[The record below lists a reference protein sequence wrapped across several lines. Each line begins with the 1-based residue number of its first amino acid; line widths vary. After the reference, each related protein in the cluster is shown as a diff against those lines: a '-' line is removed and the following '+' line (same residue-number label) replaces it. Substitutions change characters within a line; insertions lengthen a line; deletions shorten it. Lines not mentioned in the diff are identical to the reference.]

1 MISQHQKQ
9 QTRSCVAVGL
19 GFGLA
24 FFVLASYLAPRGFE
38 KGFVDIAHDSYVLKT
53 ATDLNA
59 GSTLFKNTFTQY
71 GYLGDHFNAVILKFE
86 NRLLFLKIVYAFVY
100 AVSVSIFV
108 YFVAKHSGYRWAM
121 VLGTL
126 VTLSAPLYRH
136 GIMLSVHV
144 PILLLELILIIFLFS
159 NQSHR
164 KTITPVFTGFV
175 LGLVFLFKQNFGAFL
190 LLATILGLV
199 LSRFSQRR
207 VGAPHNFVRKRF
219 LVLMSFTF
227 VLVLLV
233 PLVVMIRNGSLFDWY
248 QQTIVFPQDHYV
260 DYFSAG
266 RVRPEI
272 LNILE
277 KFPIL
282 PWHLMPGV
290 VLKSADTFVSH
301 PLWMILR
308 LVILVLIGRKIRGET
323 NNTFYVV
330 LLSFFI
336 AGTLTLYPSS
346 NFMHQWWTLV
356 PVLLFLPQ
364 LLSENSKTPG
374 KKQPR
379 LSLNFSRLLPVN
391 VRNKYCPSVEQI
403 LAVSMVLLMIFGD
416 RFSVSTN
423 NFIAVRERLNS
434 CETIAEPKVLSG
446 MCTTPEFATDLRI
459 VSKVL
464 SRELEIVRK
473 TYPDARAVSLDFEPL
488 VSLLAVA
495 SIQDNDSRCPVIW
508 QLRDL
513 AEIYSVCDS
522 EVFSGKNVFVTY
534 GELEDDHLDGY
545 DVRLQKAVSPNY
557 GWTIF
562 SPSD

>member
-1 MISQHQKQ
+1 M
-9 QTRSCVAVGL
+9 VGL
-19 GFGLA
+19 VFGLI
-24 FFVLASYLAPRGFE
+24 FFALASYLAPRGFD

-53 ATDLNA
+53 ATDLNS

-71 GYLGDHFNAVILKFE
+71 GYLGDHFNALILKFE
-86 NRLLFLKIVYAFVY
+86 NKLLFLKIVYAFIY

-108 YFVAKHSGYRWAM
+108 CFVAKHSGYRWAI

-144 PILLLELILIIFLFS
+144 PILLLQLILIIFLFS

-164 KTITPVFTGFV
+164 KTITPVLTGFV
-175 LGLVFLFKQNFGAFL
+175 LGLIFLFKQNFGAFL
-190 LLATILGLV
+190 LISTILGLV
-199 LSRFSQRR
+199 LIGFSQRR
-207 VGAPHNFVRKRF
+207 VRAPHNFVRTRF
-219 LVLMSFTF
+219 LVLMFSTF
-227 VLVLLV
+227 VLILLI
-233 PLVVMIRNGSLFDWY
+233 PLIVMVRNGSLFDWY
-248 QQTIVFPQDHYV
+248 QQTIVFPRDHYS
-260 DYFSAG
+260 DYYSAG

-277 KFPIL
+277 KIPIL
-282 PWHLMPGV
+282 PWRLMPGV
-290 VLKSADTFVSH
+290 VLKSADTFVTH

-308 LVILVLIGRKIRGET
+308 LVVLVLIGRKIRSET

-364 LLSENSKTPG
+364 LLSENSRSPG

-379 LSLNFSRLLPVN
+379 LSLSFSRLLSVY
-391 VRNKYCPSVEQI
+391 VRNKYCPSIEQI
-403 LAVSMVLLMIFGD
+403 LAVSMVLLVIFGD
-416 RFSVSTN
+416 KFSVSTN
-423 NFIAVRERLNS
+423 NLIAMRERTHS

-446 MCTTPEFATDLRI
+446 MCTTPEFATDLRM

-464 SRELEIVRK
+464 SRELEVVRK
-473 TYPDARAVSLDFEPL
+473 TYPDARAISLDSEPL

-508 QLRDL
+508 QLQDL
-513 AEIYSVCDS
+513 AEIYSVCNS
-522 EVFSGKNVFVTY
+522 QVLSGKHVFVTY
-534 GELEDDHLDGY
+534 GPFEDDQRDDY
-545 DVRLQKAVSPNY
+545 EVRFQKAVSPNY
-557 GWTIF
+557 GWRIS
-562 SPSD
+562 SPND